1 MCIIQLFCEI
11 HDFFLDYEKQK
22 ASQTSKD
29 INTSNK
35 RNRPSRLHISEV
47 MTILIYFHQSNHRTF
62 KQYYQQKVQQELG
75 WAFPHLVSYSRFVEL
90 MSDTV
95 ELLQMYLASRYAA
108 CTGTAFADPTAM
120 RVCHNP
126 RISQH
131 RVFAENAARGKT
143 SVGGFYGFKLHIIIN
158 EQGELLATQLTP
170 GNIDDR
176 RPMLELAKNL
186 EGKLYADKGYISQ
199 TLADALQTQGLCLLT
214 KVRKN
219 MKPKQIS
226 ELDAVLL
233 KKRMLVETV
242 IGYLKSQT
250 QLQHTRHR
258 SWTNYQVNQVAALIA
273 YTHLKKKLSID
284 IVALQEKYK

>member
-1 MCIIQLFCEI
+1 M
-11 HDFFLDYEKQK
+11 
-22 ASQTSKD
+22 
-29 INTSNK
+29 
-35 RNRPSRLHISEV
+35 
-47 MTILIYFHQSNHRTF
+47 
-62 KQYYQQKVQQELG
+62 
-75 WAFPHLVSYSRFVEL
+75 
-90 MSDTV
+90 

-273 YTHLKKKLSID
+273 YTHLKKKPSID